1 MSDLI
6 GNQSNI
12 EFILRLFVVITFQI
26 NFSNE
31 LLNSNK
37 WSSFI
42 YQNWL
47 ANKLINWYLMFNR
60 NRIDLGSLFNEI
72 LAIRMNIGKINK
84 SNSFALFVK
93 FIHCG
98 MNMSSLGCLI
108 ALIIQQESFDKLQI
122 AGINI
127 MYL

>member
-1 MSDLI
+1 
-6 GNQSNI
+6 
-12 EFILRLFVVITFQI
+12 
-26 NFSNE
+26 
-31 LLNSNK
+31 
-37 WSSFI
+37 
-42 YQNWL
+42 
-47 ANKLINWYLMFNR
+47 MFNR

-72 LAIRMNIGKINK
+72 LAIRMNIGNINK
-84 SNSFALFVK
+84 SNSFTLFVK